1 MKVPINVAV
10 NPVSSEMAEIVSTLM
25 NVNVQI
31 SIVISM
37 LSVSIK
43 MVFTNANAM
52 RGIGEVASSVWT
64 RTNVHLALTH
74 AITTLIALTFR
85 VHLNVNAEL
94 ASRVLV
100 VMMLTNVVLIR
111 IDATMMQSVQIQ

>member
-1 MKVPINVAV
+1 MVV
-10 NPVSSEMAEIVSTLM
+10 NLVLSEMEEIVLILM
-25 NVNVQI
+25 NVNDQI
-31 SIVISM
+31 SIAILM
-37 LSVSIK
+37 PNVSIK
-43 MVFTNANAM
+43 MVFTNVNAI
-52 RGIGEVASSVWT
+52 RVIGEADSNVWT

-85 VHLNVNAEL
+85 VHLDVNAEL

-100 VMMLTNVVLIR
+100 VMILTNVVLIR